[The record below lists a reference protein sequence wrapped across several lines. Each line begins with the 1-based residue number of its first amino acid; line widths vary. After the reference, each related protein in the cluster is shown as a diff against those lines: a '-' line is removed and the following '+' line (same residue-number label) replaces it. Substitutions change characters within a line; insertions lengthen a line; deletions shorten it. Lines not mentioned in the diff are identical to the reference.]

1 MAVAAVTKL
10 RKIGNSLGVILPR
23 EDLNHLHL
31 SDGDDLTIVRTD
43 KGIEIS
49 PYDQGFE
56 MKLRAFERSRRKY
69 RNALRELAK

>member
-10 RKIGNSLGVILPR
+10 RQVGNSLGVILPR

-56 MKLRAFERSRRKY
+56 MKLRAFEKSRRKY

>member
-1 MAVAAVTKL
+1 MAAVTKL

-56 MKLRAFERSRRKY
+56 MKLRAFEKSRRKY